1 MKKLFAYSFLS
12 TCILFGVSPVKA
24 DYDSY
29 GIIRGDSIVIYDDD
43 GDTVGTTVEKLY
55 KFNSQ
60 TGKRILLNTH
70 QKCQNNNY
78 VEFEEFAPLYNS
90 GKCEDLSGI
99 TYDPKNKKLIS
110 KVQGRDGE
118 YKQWSYDIDS
128 NTWTWEDDP
137 NPNIYDIHLEI
148 PLIRQSADG
157 VTTIGQNSLNFKE
170 TDKKLDLWGT
180 NLDGEKV
187 PVNVTS
193 GLLIKGRDVEQSINN
208 VGAMSAALTGLP
220 TVPTDTK
227 IACGLG
233 TGTHGGDFAF
243 SGGCA
248 SKLNKNLSINYAAST
263 SMPGQEYAG
272 DFVDQFSARAGFVWQ
287 LGKSNKPTQ
296 ISMNQKKEMDLK
308 ISKLQND
315 NELLKADNKELKVE
329 NKKIISKNIQLE
341 TKNNEIISQN
351 EKLLARLENL
361 ENIAFKLQR
370 NEGIKLSKRVKGN
383 N

>member
-1 MKKLFAYSFLS
+1 MKKLFAFSFLA

-29 GIIRGDSIVIYDDD
+29 GIKRGDNIKVIDDEMD
-43 GDTVGTTVEKLY
+43 DYYSAVSKIY
-55 KFNSQ
+55 KYNSQ
-60 TGKRILLNTH
+60 TGNRILLDTH
-70 QKCQNNNY
+70 QHCP
-78 VEFEEFAPLYNS
+78 VFDLADADEFHVLRQSGRCSALYGEAVYDAKN
-90 GKCEDLSGI
+90 GKILFED
-99 TYDPKNKKLIS
+99 N
-110 KVQGRDGE
+110 GE
-118 YKQWSYDIDS
+118 KQWIYDIDS
-128 NTWTWEDDP
+128 NTWSWEDA
-137 NPNIYDIHLEI
+137 EI
-148 PLIRQSADG
+148 EEYIISVEQPLIRQSADG

-180 NLDGEKV
+180 NLDGKKV

-233 TGTHGGDFAF
+233 TGTHGGDFAL

-248 SKLNKNLSINYAAST
+248 SKVNEKLSINYAASM

-287 LGKSNKPTQ
+287 LGESNKPTQ
-296 ISMNQKKEMDLK
+296 ISLK
-308 ISKLQND
+308 VQ
-315 NELLKADNKELKVE
+315 KELE
-329 NKKIISKNIQLE
+329 EKIKTLE
-341 TKNNEIISQN
+341 TKNDKVISQN
-351 EKLLARLENL
+351 EKLLARLEKL
-361 ENIAFKLQR
+361 ENIAFKLQK
-370 NEGIKLSKRVKGN
+370 NDGLKLSKGILE
-383 N
+383 

>member
-1 MKKLFAYSFLS
+1 MKKLFALSFLG
-12 TCILFGVSPVKA
+12 TCILFGISPIKA
-24 DYDSY
+24 DYDRY
-29 GIIRGDSIVIYDDD
+29 GIEMGDQVDVFDWD
-43 GDTVGTTVEKLY
+43 GDVERSAVTKVY
-55 KFNSQ
+55 KYNSE
-60 TGKRILLNTH
+60 TGKRILINTNQH
-70 QKCQNNNY
+70 CQAVDTLDEYLATGNERRYEKCDGFSNNQFTELDNK
-78 VEFEEFAPLYNS
+78 N
-90 GKCEDLSGI
+90 GKI
-99 TYDPKNKKLIS
+99 IVKNDH
-110 KVQGRDGE
+110 G
-118 YKQWSYDIDS
+118 KQWSYDIES
-128 NTWTWEDDP
+128 NTWSFEDSDDY
-137 NPNIYDIHLEI
+137 IISHEI

-157 VTTIGQNSLNFKE
+157 VTSIGQNSLNFKE

-180 NLDGEKV
+180 NLDGKKV
-187 PVNVTS
+187 PINVTS

-248 SKLNKNLSINYAAST
+248 SKVNEKLSINYAASM

-287 LGKSNKPTQ
+287 LGESNKPTQ

-308 ISKLQND
+308 ISNLQKD
-315 NELLKADNKELKVE
+315 NEELKVS

-351 EKLLARLENL
+351 EKLLARLEKL
-361 ENIAFKLQR
+361 ENIAFKLKN
-370 NEGIKLSKRVKGN
+370 NEGLKLSQGIRE
-383 N
+383 